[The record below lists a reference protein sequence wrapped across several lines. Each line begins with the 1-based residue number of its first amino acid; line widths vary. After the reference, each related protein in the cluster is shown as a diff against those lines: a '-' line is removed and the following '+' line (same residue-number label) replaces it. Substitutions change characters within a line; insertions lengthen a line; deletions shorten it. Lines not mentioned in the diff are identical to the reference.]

1 MGRKDRYETQVQP
14 RLSEIPEMVG
24 TMTEEQ
30 IAKQLGISRRS
41 FERYKQQHEELRAA
55 LKKGREDLVRDLKMT
70 LKRKAKGFYYTE
82 KKTTVRESEREG
94 KTVIV
99 ETFEKYAQPDTGAI
113 HLLLKNLDETWRNDD
128 RETMDLKRQRLEME
142 KEKNEANNW

>member
-14 RLSEIPEMVG
+14 RLGEIPEMVG

-82 KKTTVRESEREG
+82 KKTTVRDSEREG

>member
-41 FERYKQQHEELRAA
+41 FERYKQQHEELRAV

-70 LKRKAKGFYYTE
+70 LKRKAKGFFYTE
-82 KKTTVRESEREG
+82 KKTTVRDSEREG
-94 KTVIV
+94 KTVTV

>member
-1 MGRKDRYETQVQP
+1 MGRKDLYETLVQP
-14 RLSEIPEMVG
+14 KLKEIPEWVG

-30 IAKQLGISRRS
+30 IAKRLGISRRS
-41 FERYKQQHEELRAA
+41 LERYKQQREELRAA
-55 LKKGREDLVRDLKMT
+55 LQKGREDLIADLKMT
-70 LKRKAKGFYYTE
+70 LKKKARGFHYTE
-82 KKTTVRESEREG
+82 TKTTVRESEREG

-142 KEKNEANNW
+142 KEKSEANNW

>member
-41 FERYKQQHEELRAA
+41 FERYKQQHEELRDA

-70 LKRKAKGFYYTE
+70 LKRKAKGFFYTE

-94 KTVIV
+94 KTVTV

-142 KEKNEANNW
+142 KEKNEAQNW

>member
-70 LKRKAKGFYYTE
+70 LKRKAKGFFYTE
-82 KKTTVRESEREG
+82 KKTTVRDSEREG

-142 KEKNEANNW
+142 KEKNEASNW

>member
-1 MGRKDRYETQVQP
+1 MGRKDRYTEQVQP

-70 LKRKAKGFYYTE
+70 LKRKAKGFFYTE
-82 KKTTVRESEREG
+82 KKTTVRDSEREG
-94 KTVIV
+94 KTVTV

-142 KEKNEANNW
+142 KEKNEAQNW

>member
-1 MGRKDRYETQVQP
+1 MGRKDRYTEQVQP

-70 LKRKAKGFYYTE
+70 LKRKAKGFFYTE
-82 KKTTVRESEREG
+82 KKTTVRDSEREG
-94 KTVIV
+94 KTVTV

>member
-1 MGRKDRYETQVQP
+1 MGRKDRYTEQVQP
-14 RLSEIPEMVG
+14 RLGEIPEMVG

-41 FERYKQQHEELRAA
+41 FERYKQQHEELRDA

-70 LKRKAKGFYYTE
+70 LKRKAKGFFYTE
-82 KKTTVRESEREG
+82 KKTTVRDSEREG
-94 KTVIV
+94 KTVTV

>member
-70 LKRKAKGFYYTE
+70 LKRKAKGFFYTE
-82 KKTTVRESEREG
+82 KKTTVRDSEREG
-94 KTVIV
+94 KTVTV

-142 KEKNEANNW
+142 KEKNEAQNW

>member
-70 LKRKAKGFYYTE
+70 LKRKAKGFFYTE
-82 KKTTVRESEREG
+82 KKTTVRDSEREG

-142 KEKNEANNW
+142 KEKNEAQNW

>member
-14 RLSEIPEMVG
+14 RLGEIPEMVG

-41 FERYKQQHEELRAA
+41 FERYKQQHEELRDA

-70 LKRKAKGFYYTE
+70 LKRKAKGFFYTE
-82 KKTTVRESEREG
+82 KKTTVRDSEREG

>member
-14 RLSEIPEMVG
+14 RLSEIQEMVG

-41 FERYKQQHEELRAA
+41 FERYKQQHEELRDA

-70 LKRKAKGFYYTE
+70 LKRKAKGFFYTE

-94 KTVIV
+94 KTVTV

-142 KEKNEANNW
+142 KEKNEAQNW